1 MRQKGQCRHMVAQ
14 YVELALFEQSLGNSD
29 GMHRPFCDRLADVAE
44 KTAGAVLFDIRV
56 DGDICIQRIA
66 AIGYGTTGTA
76 IVVME
81 KNGQTRC
88 ASANGDTGFLVAEL
102 AAWYA
107 SPLGE
112 QARVDYHGSA
122 VILLAN
128 LRSSGHFDRS
138 ERR

>member
-1 MRQKGQCRHMVAQ
+1 MVAQ

-44 KTAGAVLFDIRV
+44 KTAGALLFDVRV
-56 DGDICIQRIA
+56 DGDIYIQRMA

-88 ASANGDTGFLVAEL
+88 ASANGDTGF
-102 AAWYA
+102 
-107 SPLGE
+107 
-112 QARVDYHGSA
+112 
-122 VILLAN
+122 
-128 LRSSGHFDRS
+128 
-138 ERR
+138 RRP